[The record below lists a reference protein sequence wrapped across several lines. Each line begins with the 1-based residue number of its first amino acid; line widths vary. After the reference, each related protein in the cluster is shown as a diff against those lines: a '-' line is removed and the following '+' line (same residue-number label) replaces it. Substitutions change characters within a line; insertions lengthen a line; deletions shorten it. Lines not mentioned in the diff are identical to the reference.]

1 MSKRSGP
8 APFNPYATKL
18 QRPNPSNP
26 PVQQKSHRSTSS
38 SSSLPTLLN
47 KYLSSSAPSNPS
59 VVYVTLG
66 MEEASGVPKRLKDI
80 ALGVVDKAIDNVGL
94 EEIVRRY
101 NRNPSTTSKITSG
114 VVKADVVEEI
124 VSEAVLKKFMLK
136 KLENTEEFE
145 EALEIGNNSLQNNP
159 NGEKLLEFF
168 AQLSAKNMPCAL
180 LCLDSIAGIYRKS
193 FDDSQ
198 TQNTRFPVETFFRIS
213 AFLRNL
219 DMPVL
224 VANQSVANMGGGQN
238 GQKECFGL
246 SYQFCVDG
254 RLELERRQGE
264 KWIRKLKVKCFSNI
278 KDVTMR
284 FEVGTEGM
292 TEVIEG

>member
-1 MSKRSGP
+1 
-8 APFNPYATKL
+8 
-18 QRPNPSNP
+18 
-26 PVQQKSHRSTSS
+26 
-38 SSSLPTLLN
+38 
-47 KYLSSSAPSNPS
+47 
-59 VVYVTLG
+59 

-80 ALGVVDKAIDNVGL
+80 ALGVVDKAIDDVGL

-180 LCLDSIAGIYRKS
+180 LCLDSIAGIYRKRYE
-193 FDDSQ
+193 DDNEDRSD
-198 TQNTRFPVETFFRIS
+198 EH
-213 AFLRNL
+213 
-219 DMPVL
+219 
-224 VANQSVANMGGGQN
+224 
-238 GQKECFGL
+238 
-246 SYQFCVDG
+246 
-254 RLELERRQGE
+254 
-264 KWIRKLKVKCFSNI
+264 
-278 KDVTMR
+278 
-284 FEVGTEGM
+284 
-292 TEVIEG
+292 